1 MLFIWNFIMNIL
13 HSQQSQIPSE
23 SDVLT
28 PEEIN
33 ELNNM
38 QRGDSSNKKGA
49 LYEKNFTIYQMLR
62 YTQQVL
68 KSGQKLQDQDNII
81 FSNCERAAVD
91 DLCILSNGKR
101 YNYQLKDSKTSG
113 RWNQDLSRKF
123 QIQTKLDNKLHQ
135 CNEFLHTLVCSCKD
149 IVARNQIEMQR
160 ENETYQS
167 MYYPNHPTPLGMLE
181 DEETELRQLLGLIC
195 HDKRQYETALRCIG
209 SVQGQSVDFKKSLNA
224 WWNDVLESSKPNLF
238 FVSKDDIPSDVID
251 FIRGKGFS
259 VQSGSIGYDGL
270 SITLSEDLITKL
282 QQKSTIDEIFAC
294 TDAKELALLRYSSL
308 A

>member
-1 MLFIWNFIMNIL
+1 MNIL

-181 DEETELRQLLGLIC
+181 DEETEC
-195 HDKRQYETALRCIG
+195 KA
-209 SVQGQSVDFKKSLNA
+209 
-224 WWNDVLESSKPNLF
+224 
-238 FVSKDDIPSDVID
+238 
-251 FIRGKGFS
+251 
-259 VQSGSIGYDGL
+259 
-270 SITLSEDLITKL
+270 ITRANMS
-282 QQKSTIDEIFAC
+282 
-294 TDAKELALLRYSSL
+294 R
-308 A
+308 

>member
-1 MLFIWNFIMNIL
+1 MDIL

-28 PEEIN
+28 PEEID
-33 ELNNM
+33 ELDNM

-68 KSGQKLQDQDNII
+68 ESGQKLQDQDNII

-91 DLCILSNGKR
+91 DLCILSNSKR
-101 YNYQLKDSKTSG
+101 YNYQLKDSKTAG

-123 QIQTKLDNKLHQ
+123 QIQTKLDSDLHQ
-135 CNEFLHTLVCSCKD
+135 CNRFLHTLVCSFKD
-149 IVARNQIEMQR
+149 IAARNQIDMQR
-160 ENETYQS
+160 ENEAYQS
-167 MYYPNHPTPLGMLE
+167 MYYPNHPTPLSMLE
-181 DEETELRQLLGLIC
+181 DEETELKQLLGVIC
-195 HDKRQYETALRCIG
+195 CDERQYETALRCIG
-209 SVQGQSVDFKKSLNA
+209 SAQGQSLNFRKSLSE

-238 FVSKDDIPSDVID
+238 FVRKDDIPINVSD
-251 FIRGKGFS
+251 FIRGKGFF
-259 VQSGSIGYDGL
+259 VQSDSIGYNGF
-270 SITLSEDLITKL
+270 SITLSEELITKL

-294 TDAKELALLRYSSL
+294 TDAKELAFMLIRYSSL